1 MTTYTSTYLP
11 GVFSYGHEV
20 LFFAAL
26 FAVIGTIFER
36 ACSIP
41 LILRLALFP
50 KILGNF
56 GFVFG
61 KRTLALGLVHKPWSL
76 ELAVNAGLLSDV
88 S

>member
-1 MTTYTSTYLP
+1 
-11 GVFSYGHEV
+11 V

-26 FAVIGTIFER
+26 FAAIGIIFER

-41 LILRLALFP
+41 LIFRLTLFP

-61 KRTLALGLVHKPWSL
+61 KRTLALGLVHSL
-76 ELAVNAGLLSDV
+76 VLKELAANACLLSEV